1 MSQFIEKL
9 PIILFESYCR
19 KVDIDG
25 KSINVTLSGVDL
37 KLKVASTQESQ
48 SKGYMDAD
56 KSPLDNEGIIFVYDD
71 DQPLSFWMKNV
82 KFPLD
87 IIFFDSSMEYIEHYT
102 MEPGHE
108 VEEKNLPKYKST
120 KPARFAV
127 ELPSGWCEKNMKPNC
142 KLSF

>member
-1 MSQFIEKL
+1 MFNLSFVSIKIFPAGLINPFISALNGYKKAFECIVSTNF
-9 PIILFESYCR
+9 II
-19 KVDIDG
+19 
-25 KSINVTLSGVDL
+25 
-37 KLKVASTQESQ
+37 
-48 SKGYMDAD
+48 
-56 KSPLDNEGIIFVYDD
+56 KSPVLLNDNISLFLIVKHFAGYF
-71 DQPLSFWMKNV
+71 V